1 MEFWGVEVKPGQPL
15 EVNPDFT
22 KIIHLSQAALG
33 ESKDKGKES
42 IPLFVKIGDKKLV
55 LGTLSPEVCPQLAFD
70 IVFEQKF
77 ELSHNWKKGSVYF
90 LGYEA
95 DVPAGS
101 DYSDSES
108 DPEEE
113 VPLLSENG
121 NLELKVEATKADMTK
136 ANAAKP
142 ESSEKPKVKI
152 VDPKERKSKKDESD
166 EDDTSDDLDEDSESD
181 ESDDEE
187 MVDGEDSSDDNE
199 DDDED
204 EDEDE
209 DEEPPKKAGPSKKRS
224 SDSAVK
230 TPVPDKKAKLVS
242 PQKTG
247 GKKGAHTVTPHP
259 SKQAAKTPVTNDK
272 AKPQTPKS
280 SGQVSCKSC
289 SKTFNSEGAL
299 QSHSKAKHGGK

>member
-1 MEFWGVEVKPGQPL
+1 MEFWGVEVKPGQSL

-95 DVPAGS
+95 VVPAGS

-108 DPEEE
+108 DSEEE
-113 VPLLSENG
+113 APLLSENG
-121 NLELKVEATKADMTK
+121 NLELKVEATKADTTK

-152 VDPKERKSKKDESD
+152 VDPKESKSKKDED
-166 EDDTSDDLDEDSESD
+166 NEEDSSDDVDEDSESD

-187 MVDGEDSSDDNE
+187 MDQMVDGDDSSDDDE
-199 DDDED
+199 DDE

-209 DEEPPKKAGPSKKRS
+209 DEETPKKAEPSKKRPS
-224 SDSAVK
+224 ESAVK

-247 GKKGAHTVTPHP
+247 GKKGGHTATPYP
-259 SKQAAKTPVTNDK
+259 KQAAKTAAAKDK
-272 AKPQTPKS
+272 PKAQTPKS
-280 SGQVSCKSC
+280 GGQVSCKSC
-289 SKTFNSEGAL
+289 SKTFNSESAL
-299 QSHSKAKHGGK
+299 QNHSKAKHSGK